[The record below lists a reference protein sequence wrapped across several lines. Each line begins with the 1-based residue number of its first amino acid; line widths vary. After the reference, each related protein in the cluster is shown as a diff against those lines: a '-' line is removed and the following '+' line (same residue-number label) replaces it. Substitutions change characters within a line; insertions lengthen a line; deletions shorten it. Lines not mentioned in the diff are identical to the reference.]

1 MRQLGKH
8 RSVAVRIKV
17 IDEMQSR
24 RSAHCADARHR
35 EACKLCQSLS
45 AEAGAAGTKDH
56 DVGRSVRD
64 FACGT
69 ADRIKVA
76 VGFRQE
82 KQWQGAVGMTGAQ
95 PVERVLSAA
104 QGSFQ
109 YSRADALHSDT
120 FFATAI
126 DRLDKTHTGI
136 CLESRGRRNGGNSA

>member
-1 MRQLGKH
+1 
-8 RSVAVRIKV
+8 VKV
-17 IDEMQSR
+17 MDER
-24 RSAHCADARHR
+24 RWGRGGHCADAGHR
-35 EACKLCQSLS
+35 EACKLCESLS

-95 PVERVLSAA
+95 PVERVLSAT

-109 YSRADALHSDT
+109 CSRADALHSDT

-126 DRLDKTHTGI
+126 DRLDKTHTGL
-136 CLESRGRRNGGNSA
+136 CLKSRVSR